1 MRMARRE
8 FLKKAGLRS
17 LALASLPSLLDA
29 LLAPAPAGA
38 QETMKL
44 AKGVTLRID
53 RKLDGLGIP
62 GVKEIM
68 GGRVFLAPGA
78 SLNNQVQAEKTWDFC
93 FQQVG
98 PMILVANGKPS
109 RIASGQLWLV
119 RPGTKFSLENRSRV
133 TVIDTFWEIVL
144 K

>member
-8 FLKKAGLRS
+8 FLKQAGLGS
-17 LALASLPSLLDA
+17 VALASLPSLLDA
-29 LLAPAPAGA
+29 LLAPAPADA

-44 AKGVTLRID
+44 AKEVTLKID
-53 RKLDGLGIP
+53 KKLDGLGIP

-78 SLNNQVQAEKTWDFC
+78 SLDNQVQAEKTWDFC
-93 FQQVG
+93 FQQAG
-98 PMILVANGKPS
+98 PMILVANGKS
-109 RIASGQLWLV
+109 STIASGQLWLV
-119 RPGTKFSLENRSRV
+119 RPGTKFSLKNKSRA
-133 TVIDTFWEIVL
+133 TVVDAFWEIAL